1 MMSEESSTMKR
12 AESNHVQSWERFER
26 KFFIPPSKIAFAH
39 GLLRHICLRDRDY
52 PEGRVNS
59 LYFDTPDLDQFWQS
73 DNGDYERKKF
83 RIRWYGD
90 LRNHSDMIPVFPE
103 LKAKRGFASRKQR
116 RRILVPVQ
124 QLAIARLSHGIV
136 KRNLMIRV
144 LSEFGHFPEEPLQ
157 PVIVISYERVRFSEI
172 LTGARVSLDCKIRS
186 SFVAPGLGHGEADLM
201 LEGAVLEIKSLTTEM
216 PGSLRSISVLGT
228 DWTRFSKYANCIE
241 SQMAIPGST
250 GRFWPSG
257 TIQPT

>member
-1 MMSEESSTMKR
+1 MSQVSPEMKR
-12 AESNHVQSWERFER
+12 AESNHVQNWERFER
-26 KFFIPPSKIAFAH
+26 KFFIPPSKIAFAR

-59 LYFDTPDLDQFWQS
+59 LYFDTPDLDQFQKS

-90 LRNHSDMIPVFPE
+90 LRNHSDMIPAYPE
-103 LKAKRGFASRKQR
+103 LKSKRGFASRKQR

-124 QLAIARLSHGIV
+124 QLEIARLGYGIV
-136 KRNLMIRV
+136 KRNLMIRI
-144 LSEFGHFPEEPLQ
+144 LSEFGHFPEAPLQ
-157 PVIVISYERVRFSEI
+157 PVIVISYKRFRFSEI

-186 SFVAPGLGHGEADLM
+186 SFVAPGLWHSEADLM
-201 LEGAVLEIKSLTTEM
+201 LEGAVIEIKGLSTEI

-228 DWTRFSKYANCIE
+228 DWTRFSKYANCVE
-241 SQMAIPGST
+241 SQLATPGSA
-250 GRFWPSG
+250 GRVWPAG
-257 TIQPT
+257 RVGLI